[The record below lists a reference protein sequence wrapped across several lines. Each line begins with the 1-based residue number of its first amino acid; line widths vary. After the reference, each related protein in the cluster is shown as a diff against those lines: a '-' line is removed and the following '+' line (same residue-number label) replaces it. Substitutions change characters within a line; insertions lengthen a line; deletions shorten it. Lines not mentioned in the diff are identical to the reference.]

1 MEEHIKNT
9 IARSQELLL
18 AKQEKDWKARQHCL
32 LQLSESFTSNMKDHE
47 VERAIEWIQP
57 LIPGFQAHMHDL
69 RSTIVRTT
77 CEMISNI
84 AIRAGKKAK
93 PIASA
98 LIGTLLSLTNVTIGV
113 VSHSGRTCIK
123 TLVQHTRFDLEPV
136 FEACE
141 NKKNEMS
148 CQAACHLL
156 TEILQTWDVPND
168 VAPHVD
174 RLTSSV
180 HHCLNSRFKRVR
192 RSGCVL
198 LTQMACIW
206 PAKINNFGTMLDKE
220 SIRNVFLIEYPDSP
234 MVDWIKASRV
244 KKTRK
249 TSSLKSRIAARTPP
263 VETNVVI
270 HIQPQ
275 SRTDGSSG
283 NFEEKSGGFMGS
295 CQRLIDNICSWLTRF
310 KLYLVNVSF
319 ETFRIFQ
326 DAPTRDKNSDV
337 QVV

>member
-1 MEEHIKNT
+1 MEHIKHI
-9 IARSQELLL
+9 IARSQNILFDT
-18 AKQEKDWKARQHCL
+18 QGNDWKARNDCL
-32 LQLSESFTSNMKDHE
+32 LELSESFTSSLNERE
-47 VERAIEWIQP
+47 VEMAIQLIQP

-84 AIRAGKKAK
+84 AIRAGKKAN
-93 PIASA
+93 PIASG

-113 VSHSGRTCIK
+113 VSASGRKCIK
-123 TLVQHTRFDLEPV
+123 NLVQHTRFDLEPV
-136 FEACE
+136 FEACQ

-148 CQAACHLL
+148 CQAACHIL
-156 TEILQTWDVPND
+156 TDILQTWDVPND
-168 VAPHVD
+168 VAPHLEQ
-174 RLTSSV
+174 LTTSV

-198 LTQMACIW
+198 LTHMAYIW
-206 PAKINNFGTMLDKE
+206 PAKIDIFGNMLKKE
-220 SIRNVFLIEYPDSP
+220 SIRKVFLIEYPDSP
-234 MVDWIKASRV
+234 MVDWIKASRF

-249 TSSLKSRIAARTPP
+249 TSSLKSRIAARTPS

-275 SRTDGSSG
+275 LRADGSSG
-283 NFEEKSGGFMGS
+283 HLEEKSGGFMGS

-310 KLYLVNVSF
+310 RLYVVNVSLG
-319 ETFRIFQ
+319 TFRTFQ
-326 DAPTRDKNSDV
+326 DAPTRDKHSDV
-337 QVV
+337 RVV